1 MKSQRTEDMRK
12 RCQKAKRV
20 KNKKKSKKKK
30 KAEAPQ
36 KEEVKNVD
44 EKSNRAN
51 GAKINS
57 LSAMAKPFVP
67 STFAESYPF
76 PTGTDFGSSYG
87 VTNEEVDSTASIG
100 KRGKKGKAKKI
111 PRNSSNV
118 KDTET
123 TSKDTKKQGKP
134 KKESS
139 KRLPRK
145 EKRSVHKNQAMSLQP
160 SQVKKNGA
168 YSPLDSTRNS
178 DRGAPKEEAKTQA
191 DPLSI
196 MDRAVSKIKGLP
208 YYKLS
213 KELSN
218 IVGEGPMTRADAISK
233 LWNYI
238 KQNEL
243 HVK

>member
-1 MKSQRTEDMRK
+1 MTELLCDPQSALLFLEGQDNYYEVANWTEDGEEKVPDR
-12 RCQKAKRV
+12 ANRV

-51 GAKINS
+51 GAKIGS

-87 VTNEEVDSTASIG
+87 VPAKRLIVQQASERE
-100 KRGKKGKAKKI
+100 KRQSKKKK
-111 PRNSSNV
+111 NSSNV

-123 TSKDTKKQGKP
+123 TLKDTKANL
-134 KKESS
+134 
-139 KRLPRK
+139 R
-145 EKRSVHKNQAMSLQP
+145 RSRARD
-160 SQVKKNGA
+160 
-168 YSPLDSTRNS
+168 YC
-178 DRGAPKEEAKTQA
+178 EAKTQCTRTRQCSSTISKKNG
-191 DPLSI
+191 LLRSI
-196 MDRAVSKIKGLP
+196 RRETVIEEVQKRSQKLRSLHYDRAVSKLKVCPI
-208 YYKLS
+208 YH

-218 IVGEGPMTRADAISK
+218 IVGEGSMTRADAISK
-233 LWNYI
+233 L
-238 KQNEL
+238 
-243 HVK
+243 